1 MYDVDGPARDLR
13 QLAKMPPN
21 KARLLQCNKPS
32 PGPCPNTTIVLPLG
46 YRVESLLQNRVVRNL
61 GVAMRGRVIFMPT
74 PLFVLY
80 GKSLTKY
87 TRRTND
93 CTAHGYLGVPSPG
106 VHELAQRV

>member
-32 PGPCPNTTIVLPLG
+32 PCPNTTIVLPLG